1 MELVNP
7 GIGLIF
13 WMTLSFGILLFILG
27 KFVWPPVMRAL
38 NERENNIE
46 QALHEA
52 DKAREEMKQLLFS
65 NEQLMLEARDERDK
79 LIGEARKIKESLIED
94 ARLKANEEANRIIEI
109 ARERIHFEKMSA
121 ITELKNQIANLSIEI
136 AEKVIGKELSE
147 HNKQEQMV
155 KESLNDFNL
164 N

>member
-94 ARLKANEEANRIIEI
+94 ARLKATEEANRIVEN

>member
-13 WMTLSFGILLFILG
+13 WMALSFGILVFILG
-27 KFVWPPVMRAL
+27 KFVWPPVVRAL
-38 NERENNIE
+38 QERENNIE

-52 DKAREEMKQLLFS
+52 EKARGEMKHLLFS
-65 NEQLMLEARDERDK
+65 NEQLMLEAREERDK

-94 ARLKANEEANRIIEI
+94 ARVKATEEANRIVEN
-109 ARERIHFEKMSA
+109 ARERIHFEKMAA

-136 AEKVIGKELSE
+136 AEKVIGKELSDP
-147 HNKQEQMV
+147 NKQEQMV
-155 KESLNDFNL
+155 KESLKDFNL

>member
-13 WMTLSFGILLFILG
+13 WMALSFGILLFILG

-38 NERENNIE
+38 SERENNIE

-65 NEQLMLEARDERDK
+65 NEQLMLEAREERDK
-79 LIGEARKIKESLIED
+79 LIGEARKIKETLIED
-94 ARLKANEEANRIIEI
+94 ARLKANEEANRIVEN
-109 ARERIHFEKMSA
+109 ARERIHFEKMAA

-155 KESLNDFNL
+155 KDSLKDFNL

>member
-52 DKAREEMKQLLFS
+52 EKAREEMKHLLFS
-65 NEQLMLEARDERDK
+65 NEQLMLEAREERDK

-94 ARLKANEEANRIIEI
+94 ARLNATEEANRIVQN
-109 ARERIHFEKMSA
+109 ARERIHFEKMAA
-121 ITELKNQIANLSIEI
+121 ITELKNQIATLSIEI

>member
-13 WMTLSFGILLFILG
+13 WMALSFGILVFILG
-27 KFVWPPVMRAL
+27 KFVWPPVVRAL
-38 NERENNIE
+38 QERENNIE

-52 DKAREEMKQLLFS
+52 EKAREEMKHLLFS
-65 NEQLMLEARDERDK
+65 NEQLMLEAREERDK

-94 ARLKANEEANRIIEI
+94 ARVKATEEANRIIEN
-109 ARERIHFEKMSA
+109 ARERIHFEKMAA

-136 AEKVIGKELSE
+136 AEKVIGKELSDP
-147 HNKQEQMV
+147 NKQEQIV
-155 KESLNDFNL
+155 KESLKDFNL